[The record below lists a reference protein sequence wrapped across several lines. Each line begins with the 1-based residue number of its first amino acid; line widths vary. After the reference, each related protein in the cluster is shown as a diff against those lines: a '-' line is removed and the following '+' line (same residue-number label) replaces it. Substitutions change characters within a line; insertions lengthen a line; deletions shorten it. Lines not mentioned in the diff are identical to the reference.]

1 MVDVNK
7 LLGAFLN
14 SGAAS
19 GMAGGLAGG
28 LASKMISKK
37 SAKKLGSNALKL
49 GGVAA
54 IGALAYTAYR
64 QYNNNQGTAQPNSP
78 TPPLAPTP
86 TATPISVTPATL
98 SAAPAGSA
106 FMPAIDDQAANNELG
121 LLLVRSMIAVAR
133 AGAGT
138 NNVPVED
145 YAKKGIVVFNT
156 PGANANAVKELVL
169 TGMLLSSRGI
179 LQGKAFVETLGDMND
194 ADEMSKLLEKE
205 KKQFA
210 GNELAGKTLGIIG
223 LGAIGSM
230 VANAALALDMKVIGF
245 DPAISIEAAWKL
257 SADVHR
263 MESIE
268 SLLSEV
274 DYLSLHV
281 PAITPTMNMINADT
295 LKLMKPTAAVMNF
308 ARGAIVDQQAVVN
321 ALDEGKLR
329 QYVCDFPEPCLI
341 GHHKVI
347 AVPHIGAST
356 AEAEENCARMAVDQL
371 KNYLEKGNVVNSVN
385 FPNTEMGWGEA
396 ACRITFTNHN
406 VAGVLGDVL
415 SQFAKDNVNVIDM
428 VNKSRGDV
436 AYNILDL
443 ETVPTDTILE
453 SLRNTEY
460 VTSVRVLT
468 R

>member
-1 MVDVNK
+1 MFQIRTYNKIADIGLSRFEKDKYTVGEDV
-7 LLGAFLN
+7 
-14 SGAAS
+14 
-19 GMAGGLAGG
+19 
-28 LASKMISKK
+28 
-37 SAKKLGSNALKL
+37 
-49 GGVAA
+49 
-54 IGALAYTAYR
+54 
-64 QYNNNQGTAQPNSP
+64 AQPDGVVLRSQKLHDEVLP
-78 TPPLAPTP
+78 E
-86 TATPISVTPATL
+86 SV
-98 SAAPAGSA
+98 
-106 FMPAIDDQAANNELG
+106 
-121 LLLVRSMIAVAR
+121 IAVAR

-138 NNVPVED
+138 NNVPVAD

-179 LQGKAFVETLGDMND
+179 LQGKAFVETLGDMTD
-194 ADEMSKLLEKE
+194 ADEMNVLLEKE
-205 KKQFA
+205 KKRFA
-210 GNELAGKTLGIIG
+210 GSEIAGKTLGIIG

-230 VANAALALDMKVIGF
+230 VANAALAMDMKVIGF

-257 SADVHR
+257 SADVRR

-268 SLLSEV
+268 ALLSEV

-281 PAITPTMNMINADT
+281 PAIEPTKHMINAET
-295 LKLMKPTAAVMNF
+295 LKLMKPNAAIMNF

-321 ALDEGKLR
+321 ALDAGNLK

-341 GHHKVI
+341 GHEKVV

-371 KNYLEKGNVVNSVN
+371 KNYLEKGNIVNSVN
-385 FPNTEMGWGEA
+385 FPNTEMSWGNA
-396 ACRITFTNHN
+396 ACRVTFTNDN
-406 VAGVLGDVL
+406 VAGVLGTVL
-415 SQFAKDNVNVIDM
+415 SQFAEDNVNVIDM
-428 VNKSRGDV
+428 VNKSRNEV

-443 ETVPTDTILE
+443 EAIPSEQVIDA
-453 SLRNTEY
+453 LRNAQH

>member
-1 MVDVNK
+1 MFQVRTYNKIADIGLSRFEKDKYTVGADVASPDGVVLRSQK
-7 LLGAFLN
+7 LHDEVLPE
-14 SGAAS
+14 SV
-19 GMAGGLAGG
+19 
-28 LASKMISKK
+28 I
-37 SAKKLGSNALKL
+37 
-49 GGVAA
+49 A
-54 IGALAYTAYR
+54 I
-64 QYNNNQGTAQPNSP
+64 
-78 TPPLAPTP
+78 
-86 TATPISVTPATL
+86 
-98 SAAPAGSA
+98 
-106 FMPAIDDQAANNELG
+106 
-121 LLLVRSMIAVAR
+121 AR

-169 TGMLLSSRGI
+169 TAMLLSSRGI
-179 LQGKAFVETLGDMND
+179 LQGKAFVETLGDMDD

-205 KKQFA
+205 KKRFA
-210 GNELAGKTLGIIG
+210 GSEIAGKTLGIIG

-230 VANAALALDMKVIGF
+230 VANAALAMDMKVIGF

-257 SADVHR
+257 SADVRR
-263 MESIE
+263 MESME
-268 SLLSEV
+268 ALLAEV

-281 PAITPTMNMINADT
+281 PAIAPTLNMINADT
-295 LKLMKPTAAVMNF
+295 LKLMKPTAVVMNF
-308 ARGAIVDQQAVVN
+308 ARGGIVDQQAVVN
-321 ALDEGKLR
+321 ALDAGELK

-341 GHHKVI
+341 GHEKVV

-385 FPNTEMGWGEA
+385 FPSTEMAWGNA
-396 ACRITFTNHN
+396 ACRITFTNNN
-406 VAGVLGDVL
+406 VAGVLGNVL
-415 SQFAKDNVNVIDM
+415 SQFAKDNVNVLDM
-428 VNKSRGDV
+428 VNKSRNEV

-443 ETVPTDTILE
+443 ENIPSDAVVEALRSTDH
-453 SLRNTEY
+453 

>member
-1 MVDVNK
+1 MFQVRTYNKIADIGLSRFEKEKYTVGADV
-7 LLGAFLN
+7 
-14 SGAAS
+14 
-19 GMAGGLAGG
+19 
-28 LASKMISKK
+28 
-37 SAKKLGSNALKL
+37 
-49 GGVAA
+49 
-54 IGALAYTAYR
+54 
-64 QYNNNQGTAQPNSP
+64 
-78 TPPLAPTP
+78 
-86 TATPISVTPATL
+86 ATPDGVVLRSQKLHDEVLPESVI
-98 SAAPAGSA
+98 
-106 FMPAIDDQAANNELG
+106 AI
-121 LLLVRSMIAVAR
+121 AR

-169 TGMLLSSRGI
+169 TAMLLSSRGI
-179 LQGKAFVETLGDMND
+179 LQGKAFVETLGDMDD

-205 KKQFA
+205 KKRFA
-210 GNELAGKTLGIIG
+210 GSEIAGKTLGIIG

-230 VANAALALDMKVIGF
+230 VANAALAMDMKVIGF

-257 SADVHR
+257 SADVRR
-263 MESIE
+263 MESME
-268 SLLSEV
+268 ALLAEV

-281 PAITPTMNMINADT
+281 PAIAPTLNMINADT
-295 LKLMKPTAAVMNF
+295 LKLMKPTAVVMNF
-308 ARGAIVDQQAVVN
+308 ARGGIVDQQAVVN
-321 ALDEGKLR
+321 ALDAGELK

-341 GHHKVI
+341 GHEKVV

-385 FPNTEMGWGEA
+385 FPSTEMAWGNA
-396 ACRITFTNHN
+396 ACRITFTNNN
-406 VAGVLGDVL
+406 VAGVLGNVL
-415 SQFAKDNVNVIDM
+415 SQFAKDNVNVLDM
-428 VNKSRGDV
+428 VNKSRNEV

-443 ETVPTDTILE
+443 ENIPSDAVVEALRSTDH
-453 SLRNTEY
+453 